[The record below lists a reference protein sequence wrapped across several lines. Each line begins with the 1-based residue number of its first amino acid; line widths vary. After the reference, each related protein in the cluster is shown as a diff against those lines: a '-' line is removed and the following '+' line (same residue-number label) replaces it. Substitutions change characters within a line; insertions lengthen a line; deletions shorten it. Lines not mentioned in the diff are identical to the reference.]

1 MNAHAREDVY
11 KSYLKPGTVKMV
23 CEDYSSYSGSTVTL
37 RYYESPES
45 GKHIV
50 MLDDMPNTK
59 TPRLYPISTL
69 SGRFD
74 TVEAARAE
82 WGRRRRY
89 LRNVAEAKYLR
100 TRTIYRVADE
110 D

>member
-1 MNAHAREDVY
+1 
-11 KSYLKPGTVKMV
+11 
-23 CEDYSSYSGSTVTL
+23 
-37 RYYESPES
+37 
-45 GKHIV
+45 

>member
-1 MNAHAREDVY
+1 MNAHAQENVY
-11 KSYLKPGTVKMV
+11 KSYLKAGTTKMV
-23 CEDYSSYSGSTVTL
+23 CEDYSTFSGSIVTI
-37 RYYESPES
+37 RYFQSPES

-50 MLDDMPNTK
+50 MIDDVPSTRS
-59 TPRLYPISTL
+59 PRLYPISTV

-82 WGRRRRY
+82 WTRKRRY
-89 LRNVAEAKYLR
+89 LRNVAMGEYLR
-100 TRTIYRVADE
+100 TRTVYRVADE